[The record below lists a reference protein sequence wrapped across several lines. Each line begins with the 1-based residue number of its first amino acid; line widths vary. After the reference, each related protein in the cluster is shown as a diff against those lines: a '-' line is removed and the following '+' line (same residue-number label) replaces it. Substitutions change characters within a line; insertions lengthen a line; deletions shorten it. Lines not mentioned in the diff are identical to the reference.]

1 MQLFSMNLSSNLLR
15 YPCKKPPE
23 GSCKRASLPAGSFL
37 FSHCPL
43 AAFKLFIRDPLQ
55 VYYGLIPDAEQPFV

>member
-23 GSCKRASLPAGSFL
+23 GSCKRASLRRLFL
-37 FSHCPL
+37 FSRCPL